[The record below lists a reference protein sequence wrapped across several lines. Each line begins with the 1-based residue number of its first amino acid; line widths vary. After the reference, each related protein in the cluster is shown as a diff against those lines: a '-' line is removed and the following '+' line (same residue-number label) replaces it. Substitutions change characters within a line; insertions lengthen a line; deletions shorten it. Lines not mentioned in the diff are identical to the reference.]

1 MSPRARYL
9 STTLALVAV
18 AVAYVVLQRPVERP
32 APRLPA
38 WSLPAVRPGAVP
50 PAPPTAREILD
61 RAFTLDLRPD
71 QMARL
76 LALDRL
82 WKAEARELEKA
93 VQEAQRELSSF
104 MQAAQGSRG
113 ATVQEIRRRSAGFSD
128 LSAALRAGRQRHS
141 EAALQLLAHWQRQRL
156 IQMKSSATSGGL
168 DEAGKN

>member
-38 WSLPAVRPGAVP
+38 WSLPAVRPAGVP

-61 RAFTLDLRPD
+61 RAFALDLRPD

-93 VQEAQRELSSF
+93 VQEAQRELASF
-104 MQAAQGSRG
+104 MKDAQGSRG
-113 ATVQEIRRRSAGFSD
+113 ATVQEIQRRSVGFSD
-128 LSAALRAGRQRHS
+128 LSAALREKRRRHS
-141 EAALQLLAHWQRQRL
+141 EVALGLLADWQRQRL
-156 IQMKSSATSGGL
+156 VQMTSRTTSGGL
-168 DEAGKN
+168 DDGQRN